1 MELTIK
7 ASQNFEEFIKKYDS
21 KITVTKSGQVNND
34 IEYNSKLSEYAA
46 QVFISLAVSVVSPFI
61 TDAIKDYVKTN
72 NEEVVVIT
80 ENEQYI
86 VTPTNVDEI
95 SPILHC
101 DVVAILSEEEDGK
114 NRKF

>member
-7 ASQNFEEFIKKYDS
+7 ASQNFEEFLKKYDS
-21 KITVTKSGQVNND
+21 QITVTKSEQVCD
-34 IEYNSKLSEYAA
+34 DVEYNSKLAEYAG

-61 TDAIKDYVKTN
+61 TDAIKDYVETN

-86 VTPTNVDEI
+86 ISPTNVKDI
-95 SPILHC
+95 SPLLHN
-101 DVVAILSEEEDGK
+101 DVLAILGEENDGK
-114 NRKF
+114 NR